1 MSRVLFTAWL
11 RSICNIG
18 VISSKSDILYNFQL
32 EILDIGN
39 TQTRHFCFSF
49 HKGIFQ
55 FPSGASLTAFLRG
68 HFISK
73 FSRIACWS
81 QRFQTILT
89 TNVNWNSSTRDMIFM
104 QTETQFSSHCSVSS
118 LVIFLFRVSTVNLVG
133 SPLLSYSL

>member
-1 MSRVLFTAWL
+1 MIELS
-11 RSICNIG
+11 SIYCVIKVHLQDWGNIFKKG
-18 VISSKSDILYNFQL
+18 HLVQFS
-32 EILDIGN
+32 IGN
-39 TQTRHFCFSF
+39 FGYLKQ
-49 HKGIFQ
+49 GIFVFLSTKAYFN

-118 LVIFLFRVSTVNLVG
+118 LVIFLFQVSTVNLVG